1 MKRVRRSLL
10 VLVALMLL
18 ALPVLAACGGGGGE
32 GGGNGGNGDQA
43 AGGGNKITVT
53 AQNIRFD
60 KTEINLKKGQTYTI
74 ELVNNDSVQHDLVS
88 EELGLEIGLTDP
100 GKGNSVEFTP
110 QQTGDFE
117 FICTVPGH
125 AATMNGTIHVTE

>member
-1 MKRVRRSLL
+1 MKRARRSLL
-10 VLVALMLL
+10 VLVALMLV
-18 ALPVLAACGGGGGE
+18 ALPVLAACGGGGG
-32 GGGNGGNGDQA
+32 GGNEGNGDQA
-43 AGGGNKITVT
+43 AGNKITVT
-53 AQNIRFD
+53 AQSLSFD

-88 EELGLEIGLTDP
+88 EQLDLEIPLTDP
-100 GKGNSVEFTP
+100 GKSNSVEFTP

-125 AATMNGTIHVTE
+125 SATMKGTIHVTE

>member
-1 MKRVRRSLL
+1 MKRARRSLL
-10 VLVALMLL
+10 VAVALMLL

-53 AQNIRFD
+53 AQNMSFD
-60 KTEINLKKGQTYTI
+60 TTEINLKKGQTYTI
-74 ELVNNDSVQHDLVS
+74 ELVNNDSVQHDLVA
-88 EELGLEIGLTDP
+88 EELGLEVGLTDP
-100 GKGNSVEFTP
+100 GKSNSVEFTP

-125 AATMNGTIHVTE
+125 SATMKGTIHVTE